1 MTTFK
6 KIVTTKIERA
16 FNSGYIGQVVS
27 MDIVDRN
34 HMQIKMNHNLDE
46 IQREYGSLENS
57 ASTVT
62 LNSLS
67 ELDEY
72 FTDYLENRPTTRQL
86 LREYAS
92 AIVSN
97 PHCLVEVGDA
107 IDLLSKYY
115 TEEERRYFV
124 HYFRY
129 FKAKAKAKVI

>member
-1 MTTFK
+1 MTTLK
-6 KIVTTKIERA
+6 KIAATKIERA
-16 FNSGYIGQVVS
+16 FNSGYIGQMVS

-46 IQREYGSLENS
+46 IQREYDSLENS

-72 FTDYLENRPTTRQL
+72 FTNYLENRPTTKQL
-86 LREYAS
+86 LREYAD

-97 PHCLVEVGDA
+97 PHCSVDLEVA
-107 IDLLSKYY
+107 IDLLLKYY

-129 FKAKAKAKVI
+129 FKAKAV

>member
-1 MTTFK
+1 MTTLK
-6 KIVTTKIERA
+6 KIARTKIERA

-27 MDIVDRN
+27 IDIVDRN
-34 HMQIKMNHNLDE
+34 HIQIKMNHNLDE
-46 IQREYGSLENS
+46 IQREYDSLENS

-67 ELDEY
+67 ELDDY

-86 LREYAS
+86 LREYAN

-97 PHCLVEVGDA
+97 PYCSVDLEVA

-115 TEEERRYFV
+115 TEEERHYFW
-124 HYFRY
+124 HYFRCL
-129 FKAKAKAKVI
+129 KAKAKAKAV